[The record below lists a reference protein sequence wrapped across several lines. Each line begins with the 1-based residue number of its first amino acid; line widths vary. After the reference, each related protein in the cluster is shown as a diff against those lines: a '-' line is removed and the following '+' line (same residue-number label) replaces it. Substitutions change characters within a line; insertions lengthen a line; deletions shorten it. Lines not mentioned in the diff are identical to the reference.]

1 MFLGNQNKKQ
11 QTMQCE
17 SKVKYIKLIILI
29 YARIGTLFDCAIIGG
44 GPAGLNA
51 ALILGRA
58 RRNVILLDNNTPRNA
73 ITQESHGFITRD
85 GIKPK
90 EFREIAHKELGRYP
104 SVIFAKREVTS
115 VIKNN
120 SNDGLSFELLTSEND
135 ERYQSKTIII
145 ATGLKDVLP
154 NIENISDYY
163 GKSLFHC
170 PYCDG
175 YELGDKPLVVIIGEQ
190 VQGTYN
196 FIQTTYNWS
205 KDLIVCTNG
214 EAFQNSAQKT
224 LLENK
229 GIKIIEH
236 KIKNFEGKNGQI
248 EKIVFENGE
257 SVLRKGGFVAP
268 QPVQASGFGKQ
279 LGCKYNPLGGII
291 VDLFGRTNIQ
301 GVYAAGDASVI
312 TPAQLIIAAA
322 EGVRAAAGVNN
333 DLTQKEFLG

>member
-1 MFLGNQNKKQ
+1 M
-11 QTMQCE
+11 
-17 SKVKYIKLIILI
+17 
-29 YARIGTLFDCAIIGG
+29 
-44 GPAGLNA
+44 
-51 ALILGRA
+51 
-58 RRNVILLDNNTPRNA
+58 LDNNTPRNA
-73 ITQESHGFITRD
+73 VTQESHGFITRD

-104 SVIFAKREVTS
+104 SVIYAKREVTS

-120 SNDGLSFELLTSEND
+120 KNDKPSFELLTSEND

-175 YELGDKPLVVIIGEQ
+175 YELRDKPLVVIIREQ
-190 VQGTYN
+190 VQGFH
-196 FIQTTYNWS
+196 FIQTIYNWS

-214 EAFQNSAQKT
+214 EAFQNSAQKDF
-224 LLENK
+224 LQNK

-257 SVLRKGGFVAP
+257 SVLRKGGFVMP
-268 QPVQASGFGKQ
+268 QLIQASDFGKQ
-279 LGCKYNPLGGII
+279 LGCQYNPLGGIV
-291 VDLFGRTNIQ
+291 VDSFGRTNTQ

-322 EGVRAAAGVNN
+322 EGVRAAAGVNT
-333 DLTQKEFLG
+333 DLTQREFLE

>member
-1 MFLGNQNKKQ
+1 L
-11 QTMQCE
+11 
-17 SKVKYIKLIILI
+17 S
-29 YARIGTLFDCAIIGG
+29 RIDTLFDCAIIGG

-51 ALILGRA
+51 ALILGRS
-58 RRNVILLDNNTPRNA
+58 RRNVILLDNNNPRNA
-73 ITQESHGFITRD
+73 VTQESHGFITQD

-90 EFREIAHKELGRYP
+90 EFREIAHKELERYP
-104 SVIFAKREVTS
+104 SVRYEKREVTS

-120 SNDGLSFELLTSEND
+120 KNDKPSFELLTSEND

-175 YELGDKPLVVIIGEQ
+175 YELRDKPLVVIIGEQ
-190 VQGTYN
+190 VQGFH
-196 FIQTTYNWS
+196 FIQTIYNWS
-205 KDLIVCTNG
+205 KDLVVCTNNG
-214 EAFQNSAQKT
+214 EAFQNSEQKT

-229 GIKIIEH
+229 GIKIIESN
-236 KIKNFEGKNGQI
+236 IKNFEGKNGQI

-257 SVLRKGGFVAP
+257 SVLRKGGFVMP
-268 QPVQASGFGKQ
+268 QLIQASDFGKQ
-279 LGCKYNPLGGII
+279 LGCQYNPLGGIV
-291 VDLFGRTNIQ
+291 VDSFGRTNIQ

-312 TPAQLIIAAA
+312 APAQLIIAAA